1 MMKSNRYGIF
11 YCSFKRNPEDS
22 LFRDNIEFW
31 PVNMNTGTS
40 PVYTFFV
47 GGTL

>member
-1 MMKSNRYGIF
+1 MKSNRYGLH
-11 YCSFKRNPEDS
+11 YYSSNPEGS
-22 LFRDNIEFW
+22 LFRDDIKFW